1 MRDIATDG
9 SQSSPLSSP
18 VTLPTMSI
26 LGTPSP
32 DTNAASRNTNEAT
45 SRSPVHSTGLESPS
59 DNIHAVL
66 ENQKYDCFTTLPN
79 AEVHYYSALE
89 LYARGVW
96 VGYLDPK
103 RHRQPYRDLPSYYE
117 LKENFRNMILP
128 HPPAEVGLAS
138 QNTMAVCRHCLPKE
152 PKLVMLRRLKY
163 DTNSVSIIYHIST
176 SDSNY

>member
-138 QNTMAVCRHCLPKE
+138 QTPWLFVDTAYPKS
-152 PKLVMLRRLKY
+152 P
-163 DTNSVSIIYHIST
+163 SW
-176 SDSNY
+176 